1 MPNKILMVGW
11 EYPPNNSGGLGVAC
25 QGIVENLVD
34 NGEVVTLV
42 LPSML
47 MDEAISKEVRK
58 TPKGNVYDVILVKSV
73 LRPYVGLD
81 GVTYS
86 GELTHDVAEYAKMV
100 VKSVEGLSFDL
111 IHAHDWLTVPA
122 ATALKEKY
130 RKPLV
135 WHVHSLEYDRT
146 AGTGHN
152 EKISAI
158 EKKGVSVS
166 DLVITVSSYTKS
178 VLVKEYGIAAE
189 KIVVIHNGVES
200 VETSKEIESDFLKG
214 SPVIIF
220 VGRLTVQKGPEY
232 FIEVARG
239 VIDRRPDAVFI
250 FAGDGEMMQRLLL
263 TSAYK
268 NLSGS
273 VLFAGFLRDV
283 AKEKLYKR
291 ADIFMMPSVSEPFG
305 IVALEAAMA
314 NTPVIVSKTS
324 GVTEVLP
331 SAIQIDFW
339 DVQVMIDKVLE
350 IIEQTDY
357 KRDLGERLKNEAGA
371 VTWGKTAIKIRE
383 AYCQLLNT
391 K

>member
-1 MPNKILMVGW
+1 MVGW
-11 EYPPNNSGGLGVAC
+11 EYPPHNSGGLGVAC

-34 NGEVVTLV
+34 NGEIVTLV
-42 LPSML
+42 LPGILS
-47 MDEAISKEVRK
+47 EGQVQKESRK
-58 TPKGNVYDVILVKSV
+58 TPRGNTYNVIIVHSV

-81 GVTYS
+81 GVAYS
-86 GELTHDVAEYAKMV
+86 GELMHDVAEYAKIV
-100 VKSVEGLSFDL
+100 AKAVEEIDFDL

-122 ATALKEKY
+122 ATAIKEKFN
-130 RKPLV
+130 KPLV

-146 AGTGHN
+146 AGTGKN
-152 EKISAI
+152 KEIGAI
-158 EKKGVSVS
+158 EKKGVLLS
-166 DLVITVSSYTKS
+166 DLVITVSAYTKQI
-178 VLVKEYGIAAE
+178 LVKEYGIAAN
-189 KIVVIHNGVES
+189 KIVVVHNGVES
-200 VETSKEIESDFLKG
+200 VKENEIIDDDFLKG

-220 VGRLTVQKGPEY
+220 VGRLTIQKGPEY
-232 FIEVARG
+232 FIQVARG
-239 VIDRRPDAVFI
+239 VINERPEAVFI

-273 VLFAGFLRDV
+273 VLFAGFLRDI
-283 AKEKLYKR
+283 AKEKLYNR

-324 GVTEVLP
+324 GVAEVLP

-339 DVQVMIDKVLE
+339 DIEVMVKKVLE
-350 IIEQTDY
+350 LIEQTDY

-383 AYCQLLNT
+383 AYCQLLKT
-391 K
+391 T